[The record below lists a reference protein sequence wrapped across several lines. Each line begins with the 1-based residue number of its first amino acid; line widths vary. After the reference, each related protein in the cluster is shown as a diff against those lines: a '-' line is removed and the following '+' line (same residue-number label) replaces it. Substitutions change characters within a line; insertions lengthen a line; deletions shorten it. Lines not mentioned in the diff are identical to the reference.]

1 MSEFIANW
9 IEPSSVIPAIIAL
22 ISSGLLPF
30 LLHKYKV
37 RRERDEKLFETRK
50 TEYQAYF
57 KKMEEAARL
66 AGQDYDKF
74 LKVTMPEATLNLYRE
89 NSSPESI
96 VEYQRVMNDFT
107 QGINDG
113 FQKASN
119 ELVSLRIVCS
129 SSLANLLDE
138 FEETYKEMMLLQP
151 QMLSEIKSSIT
162 AEAFLTGQFNFD
174 TPSKLVMVELGEKL
188 VLTRNNIIM
197 TMRQELGY
205 KD

>member
-66 AGQDYDKF
+66 ADQDYDKF

-96 VEYQRVMNDFT
+96 VEYQRVMNEFT

-188 VLTRNNIIM
+188 VLTRN
-197 TMRQELGY
+197 TYEPFFGQ
-205 KD
+205 